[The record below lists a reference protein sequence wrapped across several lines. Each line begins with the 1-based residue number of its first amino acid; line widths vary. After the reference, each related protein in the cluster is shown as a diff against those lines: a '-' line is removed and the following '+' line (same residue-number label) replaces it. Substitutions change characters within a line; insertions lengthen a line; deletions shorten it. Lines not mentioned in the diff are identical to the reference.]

1 MKMKNPESILC
12 RTHVNLRTFILLI
25 FVLGSIFSFLE
36 INENNYVFII
46 LIGLVFISIA
56 WYFSQ
61 FLIRYCTF
69 KQEVIEITYPTRIR
83 NRKIRF
89 DYKEILSVSYKNTIS
104 QYSDP
109 TITIHLNGK
118 RISFPTGY
126 RKNRKKIF
134 EVIRNKSIEL
144 SIDSVLDGDYK
155 I

>member
-1 MKMKNPESILC
+1 MENPEAILC
-12 RTHVNLRTFILLI
+12 RTRVNLRTLFLYI
-25 FVLGSIFSFLE
+25 FVLGTIFYFLE
-36 INENNYVFII
+36 INENNYVFIV
-46 LIGLVFISIA
+46 LIGLVFILLA

-61 FLIRYCTF
+61 HLIRYCTF
-69 KQEVIEITYPTRIR
+69 MQEVIEITYPTRIR

-89 DYKEILSVSYKNTIS
+89 DYKEILSVSYKNTVS
-104 QYSDP
+104 RYSDP
-109 TITIHLNGK
+109 TITIHLKGK

-134 EVIRNKSIEL
+134 EVIRNKNIEL

>member
-1 MKMKNPESILC
+1 MENPEAILC
-12 RTHVNLRTFILLI
+12 RTSVNLWTFFYLI
-25 FVLGSIFSFLE
+25 FILGSIFSFLE
-36 INENNYVFII
+36 INENNYVFIV
-46 LIGLVFISIA
+46 LIGLVFILLA

-61 FLIRYCTF
+61 HLIRYCTF
-69 KQEVIEITYPTRIR
+69 MQEVIEITYPTRIR

-89 DYKEILSVSYKNTIS
+89 DYKEILSVSYKNTVS
-104 QYSDP
+104 RHTDP

-134 EVIRNKSIEL
+134 EVIRNKNIEL

>member
-1 MKMKNPESILC
+1 MENPEAILC
-12 RTHVNLRTFILLI
+12 RTRVNLWTFFYLI
-25 FVLGSIFSFLE
+25 FILGSIFSFLE
-36 INENNYVFII
+36 INENNYVFIV

-61 FLIRYCTF
+61 YLIRYCTF

-109 TITIHLNGK
+109 TITIHLKDK

-134 EVIRNKSIEL
+134 EVIRNKNIEL

>member
-1 MKMKNPESILC
+1 MENPEAILC
-12 RTHVNLRTFILLI
+12 RTRVNLRTFFLFI
-25 FVLGSIFSFLE
+25 FVLGTIFYFME
-36 INENNYVFII
+36 INENNHVFIV
-46 LIGLVFISIA
+46 LIGLVFILLA

-61 FLIRYCTF
+61 HLIRYCTF
-69 KQEVIEITYPTRIR
+69 MQEVIEITYPTRIR

-89 DYKEILSVSYKNTIS
+89 DYKEILSVSYKNTVS
-104 QYSDP
+104 RHTDP
-109 TITIHLNGK
+109 TITIHLKDK

-134 EVIRNKSIEL
+134 EVIRNKNIEL

>member
-1 MKMKNPESILC
+1 MENPEAILC
-12 RTHVNLRTFILLI
+12 RTSVNLWTFFYLI
-25 FVLGSIFSFLE
+25 FILGSIFSFLE
-36 INENNYVFII
+36 INENNYVFIV

-61 FLIRYCTF
+61 YLIRYCTF
-69 KQEVIEITYPTRIR
+69 KQEVIEITYRTRIR
-83 NRKIRF
+83 NRRIRF
-89 DYKEILSVSYKNTIS
+89 DYKEILSVSYKNTVS

-109 TITIHLNGK
+109 TITIHLKGK

-134 EVIRNKSIEL
+134 EVIRNKNIEL

>member
-1 MKMKNPESILC
+1 MENPEAILC
-12 RTHVNLRTFILLI
+12 RTRVNLRTFFLFI
-25 FVLGSIFSFLE
+25 FVLGTIFYFLE
-36 INENNYVFII
+36 INENNYVFIV
-46 LIGLVFISIA
+46 LIGLVFILLA

-61 FLIRYCTF
+61 HLIRYCTF
-69 KQEVIEITYPTRIR
+69 MQEVIEITYPTRIR

-89 DYKEILSVSYKNTIS
+89 DYKEILSVSYKNTVS
-104 QYSDP
+104 RHTDP

-134 EVIRNKSIEL
+134 EVIRNKNIEL

>member
-1 MKMKNPESILC
+1 MENPEAILC
-12 RTHVNLRTFILLI
+12 RTRVNLRALFLFI
-25 FVLGSIFSFLE
+25 FVLGSIFYFLE
-36 INENNYVFII
+36 INENNYVFIV

-61 FLIRYCTF
+61 YLIRYCTF

-104 QYSDP
+104 RHTDP
-109 TITIHLNGK
+109 TITIHLKDK

-134 EVIRNKSIEL
+134 EVIRNKNIEL

>member
-1 MKMKNPESILC
+1 MENPEAILC
-12 RTHVNLRTFILLI
+12 RTRVNLRTFFLFIFILGTI
-25 FVLGSIFSFLE
+25 FYFLE
-36 INENNYVFII
+36 INENNYVCIV
-46 LIGLVFISIA
+46 LIGFVFILLA

-61 FLIRYCTF
+61 HLIRYCTF
-69 KQEVIEITYPTRIR
+69 MQEVIEITYPTRIR

-89 DYKEILSVSYKNTIS
+89 DYKEILSVSYKNTVS
-104 QYSDP
+104 RHTDP
-109 TITIHLNGK
+109 TITIHLKDK

-134 EVIRNKSIEL
+134 EVIRNKNIEL

>member
-1 MKMKNPESILC
+1 MENPEAILC
-12 RTHVNLRTFILLI
+12 RTSVNLWTFFYLI
-25 FVLGSIFSFLE
+25 FILGSIFYFLE
-36 INENNYVFII
+36 INENNYVYIV

-61 FLIRYCTF
+61 HLIRYCTL

-89 DYKEILSVSYKNTIS
+89 DYKEILSVSYKNTVS
-104 QYSDP
+104 RYSDP
-109 TITIHLNGK
+109 TITIHLKDK

-134 EVIRNKSIEL
+134 EVIRNKNIEL